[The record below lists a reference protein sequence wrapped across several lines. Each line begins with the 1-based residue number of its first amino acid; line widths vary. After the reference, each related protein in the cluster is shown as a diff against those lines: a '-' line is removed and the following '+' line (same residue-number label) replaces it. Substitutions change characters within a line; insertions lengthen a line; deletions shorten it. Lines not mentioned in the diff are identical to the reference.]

1 MDEKLTGLDAS
12 LSYLTDEWKEIS
24 LLCCKY
30 KPDERPKMSE
40 VVKVI
45 NPLLQVCSYHQ
56 VSNPRRFLTYRTAQ
70 TQTQTKSEVDAG
82 SFHQKDRFR
91 LLDFGERLKIV
102 DIWASNNEI
111 QHFSEFALDNN
122 AFYALKGFSTVKSGI
137 LQRKE
142 GNTVRDGKV
151 SLLPNHKFS
160 VYLIGRGKRW
170 L

>member
-12 LSYLTDEWKEIS
+12 LFYLTDEWKKIS

-56 VSNPRRFLTYRTAQ
+56 VSNPRRFLTYRTTQ
-70 TQTQTKSEVDAG
+70 TQTHTKSEVDAG
-82 SFHQKDRFR
+82 LSYDNDRFR
-91 LLDFGERLKIV
+91 LLDVEERLDEV
-102 DIWASNNEI
+102 ATWASNNKI
-111 QHFSEFALDNN
+111 QHFSELALDNN

-137 LQRKE
+137 LQLKE
-142 GNTVRDGKV
+142 GNTVRDVKV